1 MRTFVLAA
9 FVLALLACGQP
20 ADNPIPQVRA
30 QEVHTSKVEN
40 LDETAKTPKKDATAS
55 SAPPVIP
62 ATGEPAIVEEPEST
76 HSDESELV
84 TTTFPPL
91 GTRFFPP
98 PNNGPIS
105 MERRIADSDLI
116 AIVSLSSVVSAV
128 ETITENGQTGYM
140 GALKFT
146 FAVQE
151 LLKSPA
157 GSTPTQVVTMVG
169 SKQGYAERSDA
180 QVIADRM
187 ASERDT
193 QWDNRNAIIFV
204 STHRLDYP
212 ATSSNDLYYMA
223 YIDYTYGLG
232 DGYSLASERNRLWLP
247 EVQTGSDD
255 GGGAGGAAASTQ
267 RRFLTAMPQ
276 RSPSTSAGTA
286 NLPNDAETPSIL
298 LSELKSKIAT
308 INTELS
314 TNTAEGYQYCVRLKY
329 RRAQEKQIWASQGR
343 EYDRPQTF
351 ESEIGSGLAEGI
363 VVIDSTWNAVYDA
376 DGWES
381 RSEFIGADAALFRV
395 RQKTET
401 TRTEVTPLW
410 ITNSYGAFKKKIN
423 YEVWDDPLETVRPLP
438 AGTYDLTWK
447 FYRAGLVLCDPSY
460 VKNNKVTVTV
470 TAPAGT
476 LHEVFF
482 DPVTDGSAIA
492 ADASNGVLKPA
503 SFTDANNASATIQR
517 IEWASNTVKLKVS
530 PHTGLAGQVVDFIE
544 LDGSVSLSL
553 DVDDATADAA
563 NNTLS
568 WSVSSQPWHD
578 GDKLMLRISQA
589 NP

>member
-1 MRTFVLAA
+1 
-9 FVLALLACGQP
+9 
-20 ADNPIPQVRA
+20 
-30 QEVHTSKVEN
+30 
-40 LDETAKTPKKDATAS
+40 
-55 SAPPVIP
+55 
-62 ATGEPAIVEEPEST
+62 
-76 HSDESELV
+76 
-84 TTTFPPL
+84 
-91 GTRFFPP
+91 
-98 PNNGPIS
+98 

-204 STHRLDYP
+204 STHSLDYP

-308 INTELS
+308 INAELS

-329 RRAQEKQIWASQGR
+329 RRAQEKQIWALQGR

-503 SFTDANNASATIQR
+503 SFTDANNASATLQR
-517 IEWASNTVKLKVS
+517 IEWASGTVKIKVS
-530 PHTGLAGQVVDFIE
+530 PHTGLTGQTVDFIE

-553 DVDDATADAA
+553 GADDATVDAA

-568 WSVSSQPWHD
+568 WAVASQPWHD
-578 GDKLMLRISQA
+578 GDKLMLRIHKAVPASEGVSVSLSEDTFTFSWSAITGAAEYRAQY
-589 NP
+589 P